1 MSTSGFAGGV
11 IILGSN
17 GGKAPAG
24 AAGTKLGACL
34 FTSLGLIPALT
45 SISTGGSLTKAKSVV
60 P

>member
-34 FTSLGLIPALT
+34 FTSFGLIPDL
-45 SISTGGSLTKAKSVV
+45 LQFQQVV
-60 P
+60 H

>member
-1 MSTSGFAGGV
+1 MSAGAFGGC
-11 IILGSN
+11 IIFGSN